1 MSLKCPIFAEGGH
14 VKLQYF
20 DEFSQRTVTTEQS
33 ISGEMAA
40 NMSGYDPTW
49 DLEVLRNVTIQN
61 TAEGMREIDR
71 LFDQGQYETAWRLA
85 IELEQQL
92 TEVARLTGDSQMIE
106 DAELMQ
112 KYQQTLADAVWHTQ
126 DRAPRLGDTT
136 TPSYDGQRPYRG
148 ETPTPDLPEVEVR

>member
-49 DLEVLRNVTIQN
+49 DLVVLRNVTIQN